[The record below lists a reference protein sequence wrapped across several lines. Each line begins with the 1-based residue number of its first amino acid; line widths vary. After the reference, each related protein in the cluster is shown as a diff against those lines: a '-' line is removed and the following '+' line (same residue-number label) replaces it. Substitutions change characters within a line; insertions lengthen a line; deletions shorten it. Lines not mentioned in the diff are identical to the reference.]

1 MHPGLEF
8 LKATP
13 EFQDKYAGTVTQR
26 IFYELDWDD
35 DGKIH
40 FRDYKRSK
48 LYRTFERLQQED
60 EINSIRDFFIYEHF
74 YVIYC
79 RFYELDLDHDEYI
92 NREDFG
98 KYSRHALSN
107 KAISRIWDQIPR
119 KFTSNQ
125 PGLMNYEDFTYFLL
139 CEEDKTNPRSIEYW
153 FKVIDLDSNGVIG
166 LYELDYFYSEQ
177 KQRLKFLNEDVVL
190 FEDFLS
196 QICDNFGKS
205 DKIEFTLEELKSKPS
220 NASTFFNFLTNLEK
234 LLAYERKDPFSAAG
248 EKNDY
253 PDYTDWDKFAMYEY
267 KRLSSEEDE
276 DNNDEFLEG
285 NDLLDGEGGD
295 GGDAGGRTG
304 ADERAPGARERG
316 PNLDNAYFV
325 D

>member
-13 EFQDKYAGTVTQR
+13 EFQDKYAGTVIQR

-35 DGKIH
+35 NGKIN

-48 LYRTFERLQQED
+48 LYRTLERLQQEE
-60 EINSIRDFFIYEHF
+60 EINAIRDFFIYEHF

-79 RFYELDLDHDEYI
+79 RFYELDLDHDEFI

-107 KAISRIWDQIPR
+107 KAILRIWDQVPR
-119 KFTSNQ
+119 KFTSKN
-125 PGLMNYEDFTYFLL
+125 PGMMNYEDFTYFLL
-139 CEEDKTNPRSIEYW
+139 CEEDKSHPRSIEYW
-153 FKVIDLDSNGVIG
+153 FKVIDLDSNGIIG
-166 LYELDYFYSEQ
+166 AYELDYFYSEQ

-196 QICDNFGKS
+196 QMCDIWGKN
-205 DKIEFTLEELKSKPS
+205 DNLNFTLEDLKSKPAY
-220 NASTFFNFLTNLEK
+220 ASTFFNFLTNLEK
-234 LLAYERKDPFSAAG
+234 LLAFERKDPFSAAG

-267 KRLSSEEDE
+267 KRLSSEEDDG
-276 DNNDEFLEG
+276 DNEEFLEG
-285 NDLLDGEGGD
+285 NDLLEPDGEGGI
-295 GGDAGGRTG
+295 GGDGNQKGKF
-304 ADERAPGARERG
+304 D
-316 PNLDNAYFV
+316 NLDNTYFV